1 MKTCHREKERT
12 KKGEVGVRGI
22 WRESDIKKEKE
33 KECPLKSQMFCSALL
48 HSRTSVVYRVLR
60 SRIPGVGG

>member
-1 MKTCHREKERT
+1 MPQRERKNEKNRGGGEGHLER
-12 KKGEVGVRGI
+12 
-22 WRESDIKKEKE
+22 DIKKEKE

-60 SRIPGVGG
+60 SRILDVGR